1 MMSCTQFMEEIN
13 MIKCFGTVRTSSPL
27 DSYIASSTEQTT
39 ESKTQSNSSKG
50 LSVPSDP
57 ETRNGPRIKEIKR
70 RYMMM
75 MGTI

>member
-1 MMSCTQFMEEIN
+1 

-27 DSYIASSTEQTT
+27 DSYIASSTGQSN
-39 ESKTQSNSSKG
+39 ESETQSNSSRG
-50 LSVPSDP
+50 LSVPSEP

-75 MGTI
+75 MNTI